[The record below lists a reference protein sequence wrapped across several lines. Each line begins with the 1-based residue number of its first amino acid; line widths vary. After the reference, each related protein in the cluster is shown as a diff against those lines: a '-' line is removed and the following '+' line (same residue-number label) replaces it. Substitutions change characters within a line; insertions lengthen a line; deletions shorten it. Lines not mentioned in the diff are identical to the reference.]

1 MSTPLRGPAIR
12 CLQLPLR
19 LAACSACKKFRCLP
33 PPLPEVEGKDAATLQ
48 AEMESGMLCDG
59 ADLSGQHR
67 ALMLKPAF

>member
-1 MSTPLRGPAIR
+1 
-12 CLQLPLR
+12 
-19 LAACSACKKFRCLP
+19 LP